1 MTKLLD
7 TTWLCF
13 CKVRTCFSQ
22 LSDFFNKRVILRWLY
37 SHLIQPATQQADR
50 TPNQPHYCKTEKVEL
65 LSKHSTKFPGCFKGF
80 PKKIEGCL
88 ERVLMVFHGYFS
100 SKVVSRKFHGCFKKV
115 SRMFQGRFK
124 SVSKEFKR
132 WLLKD

>member
-1 MTKLLD
+1 MSKSINDEVIRYNVALFLQKIIINAKLELVL
-7 TTWLCF
+7 WG
-13 CKVRTCFSQ
+13 FSQ
-22 LSDFFNKRVILRWLY
+22 LSDFF
-37 SHLIQPATQQADR
+37 DR
-50 TPNQPHYCKTEKVEL
+50 TPNQPPYCKTEKVEL

-100 SKVVSRKFHGCFKKV
+100 SKVVSRKFRGCFKKV